1 LLIISFNEENYEN
14 AIIELFQDLGYEHFY
29 GGDLDRYDYSNPI
42 HEENLYYK
50 LIEINE
56 DLPKEAILEAIRKL
70 KDFGIGSLVDK
81 NIKFSDYLQNGV
93 SVTYHEEGEEVSK
106 IVKLIDYETIS
117 DNSFFVINQWTV
129 EEHSIKR
136 PDIVVFVNGLPLV
149 VIELKSPS
157 REETDASDGYRQ
169 LKNYMKEIPS
179 LFTYNA
185 FCVISDLA
193 TSKAGTITA
202 DEDRYMEW
210 KSIDGSY
217 ETTKFADFNVFFKGI
232 FEKERFLDILK
243 HYILFS
249 QNNKILAAYHQFF
262 AVEKSVEST
271 CKAMACDGKAG
282 VFWHTQGSGK
292 SLSMVFYVKKI
303 QYVVDSP
310 TFVIITDRNDLD
322 DQLFMQFNKAMEFLR
337 QNPVQATSRKN
348 LIELLDKRKANGIL
362 FTTMQKFEE
371 SDDPLTER
379 DDVIVI
385 SDEAHRSQYGLEEKV
400 DPKTGKITVG
410 TARKIRDNL
419 PNASFIGFTGT
430 PIETNDKSTIEVFGN
445 YIDIYDITQ
454 SVEDGATRPI
464 YYESRVVNISLDEDV
479 LEKIDEKYYQLST
492 NAEDYAIE
500 RSKKELSQMEVLIGS
515 PKIIHSLCEDII
527 HHYEDDRA
535 EITSG
540 KAMIVAYSRKIAMK
554 IYKKILKLRP
564 EWKDKVNLVVSSSN
578 NDPEDWYDI
587 IGNKTHKKEL
597 ATQFKD
603 NSDPFKIA
611 IVVDMWLTGFDVP
624 SLATMYVFKPMKG
637 HGLMQAIARVNR
649 VFGDKEGG
657 LIVDYI
663 GISGALRR
671 AMSDYT
677 KRDKKNYGDMNI
689 SKTALL
695 RFEEKIETCRDLF
708 HGFNYSGFIKSSGL
722 KDDKVNL
729 KRAKLI
735 TEGVNFLSNISRE
748 DKKNNFI
755 KTSKEL
761 KQALSLCKSIVN
773 EEKRFEA
780 AYFEAVRTLLTRIK
794 RKGKFSL
801 KEINEQINNL
811 LKQSIKSE
819 GVINLFSDIQEE
831 FSLFDPDFLDRI
843 SMIPEKNLAIDVLN
857 KLLNEKISKY
867 TKVNL
872 VKSELFSEL
881 LKQTM
886 NKYVNGLLTNEQ
898 IIEELIKI
906 AKEIKESE
914 KEGKELGLTSEELAF
929 YDAITKPQIVKDK
942 YENEELVA
950 MTQELT
956 EQLNKNRTIDWQKK
970 ESARAKMRVIVKKL
984 LKKHKYP
991 PEEIPQAI
999 DVVIK
1004 QCEKWADNEDY

>member
-1 LLIISFNEENYEN
+1 M
-14 AIIELFQDLGYEHFY
+14 
-29 GGDLDRYDYSNPI
+29 
-42 HEENLYYK
+42 
-50 LIEINE
+50 EINE
-56 DLPKEAILEAIRKL
+56 DLPEKAILEAIYKL
-70 KDFGIGSLVDK
+70 NDLGIGSLVDR
-81 NIKFSDYLQNGV
+81 NLKFNEYLQNGV
-93 SVTYHEEGEEVSK
+93 SVTYYEQNEEISK
-106 IVKLIDYETIS
+106 VVKLIDYETIS
-117 DNSFFVINQWTV
+117 NNSFLIINQWTV
-129 EEHSIKR
+129 EEHSVKR

-157 REETDASDGYRQ
+157 REETDASEAYRQ
-169 LKNYMKEIPS
+169 IKNYMKEIPS
-179 LFTYNA
+179 LFNYNA
-185 FCVISDLA
+185 ICVISDHA
-193 TSKAGTITA
+193 ISKVGTITA
-202 DEDRYMEW
+202 DEDRYMKW

-249 QNNKILAAYHQFF
+249 ENNKILAAYHQFF

-271 CKAMACDGKAG
+271 SKAIACDGKAG

-292 SLSMVFYVKKI
+292 SLSMVFYVKKL
-303 QYVVDSP
+303 QYVLNSP
-310 TFVIITDRNDLD
+310 TFVVITDRNDLD
-322 DQLFMQFNKAMEFLR
+322 DQLFMQFNKARGFLR
-337 QNPVQATSRKN
+337 QEPVQATSRKN
-348 LIELLDKRKANGIL
+348 LIELLNKRTANGII

-371 SDDPLTER
+371 SNSPLTNR
-379 DDVIVI
+379 DDVVVI

-400 DPKTGKITVG
+400 DPKTGKIIVG

-430 PIETNDKSTIEVFGN
+430 PISTNDKSTVEVFGG

-464 YYESRVVNISLDEDV
+464 FYESRVVNISLDEDI
-479 LEKIDEKYYQLST
+479 LKKIDEKYDELSD
-492 NAEDYAIE
+492 NAEDYVIE
-500 RSKKELSQMEVLIGS
+500 RSKKERSQMEVLIGS
-515 PKIIHSLCEDII
+515 SKIIHSLCSDII
-527 HHYEDDRA
+527 QHYQDDRA
-535 EITSG
+535 NITTG

-554 IYKKILKLRP
+554 MYKKILELKP
-564 EWKDKVNLVVSSSN
+564 DWEDKVELVVSSSN
-578 NDPEDWYDI
+578 NDPEDWHDI

-597 ATQFKD
+597 AKKFKD
-603 NSDPFKIA
+603 NNDSFKIA

-637 HGLMQAIARVNR
+637 HSLMQAIARVNR

-663 GISGALRR
+663 GISGALKR
-671 AMSDYT
+671 AMNDYT
-677 KRDKKNYGDMNI
+677 QRDKKNYGEMNI

-695 RFEEKIETCRDLF
+695 TFEEKLETCRDLF
-708 HGFNYSGFIKSSGL
+708 HGFDYSDFLKSSSL

-729 KRAKLI
+729 KRAKII
-735 TEGVNFLSNISRE
+735 TEGVNFLSDISRE
-748 DKKNNFI
+748 AKKNDFI
-755 KTSKEL
+755 KISKEL
-761 KQALSLCKSIVN
+761 KQALSLCKSIVT

-780 AYFEAVRTLLTRIK
+780 AFFEAVRTLLTRIK
-794 RKGKFSL
+794 RKDKFSL

-819 GVINLFSDIQEE
+819 GVINLFSDVQEE

-843 SMIPEKNLAIDVLN
+843 SMMPEKNLAIDVLK
-857 KLLNEKISKY
+857 KLLNEKISGY

-886 NKYVNGLLTNEQ
+886 NKYVNGMLTNEE
-898 IIEELIKI
+898 IIGELIKI
-906 AKEIKESE
+906 AKDIKEAE
-914 KEGKELGLTSEELAF
+914 KEGEELGLSPEELAF

-942 YENEELVA
+942 YENKELVA

-970 ESARAKMRVIVKKL
+970 TAAQAKMRMIVKRL
-984 LKKHKYP
+984 LKKYDYP
-991 PEEIPQAI
+991 PSEEEGAI
-999 DVVIK
+999 EIVIK
-1004 QCEKWADNEDY
+1004 QCEKWADNVNY